1 MHTTIPLEETGALS
15 RLHRGQANGA
25 ATEAEMIT
33 VTEGGQP
40 VLAVLSWD
48 AYESLMETL
57 EVLSDA
63 EAMAAIRASNEAIA
77 AGRGIPLETA
87 LAQLGWT

>member
-33 VTEGGQP
+33 VTEGGQHG
-40 VLAVLSWD
+40 LAVLSWD

-57 EVLSDA
+57 EILSDT
-63 EAMAAIRASNEAIA
+63 EAMAAIGASNEAIA
-77 AGRGIPLETA
+77 RGEGVPWEQVKA
-87 LAQLGWT
+87 DLGLI